1 MENAAIIEKLNRKG
15 GRLSKSHRKL
25 AAFIAEHYDT
35 AVYMT
40 AARLA
45 EVVDISEST
54 VVRFATALGYDGY
67 PEMQATLREIVRHR
81 LTNAQRLQMRAEMSI
96 EDSVSMALS
105 GDIRNIR
112 TTLDQLDIGVFKQVV
127 EVLSTARTIYVLG
140 MRSAAPLASF
150 FAHYLQY
157 IFDGVRFINPVA
169 NDVFETISRI
179 SEEDTLFAISYPRYS
194 NRTLEA
200 MAFARSRGAKVLAL
214 TDGPLSPLF
223 DASDLCLV
231 AQTEMASFA
240 DSMAAPMSLIN
251 ALLAALGVRNREML
265 NRNFSKLE
273 EIWDKFR
280 IYANKE

>member
-1 MENAAIIEKLNRKG
+1 MENTAIIEKLNLKG

-25 AAFIAEHYDT
+25 ASFITEHYDI
-35 AVYMT
+35 AVFMT

-67 PEMQATLREIVRHR
+67 PEMQATLKEIVRHR
-81 LTNAQRLQMRAEMSI
+81 LTSTQRLQMRAEMSI
-96 EDSVSMALS
+96 DESVNMALS
-105 GDIRNIR
+105 SDIRNIR
-112 TTLDQLDIGVFKQVV
+112 TTLDQLDMNVFKQVV
-127 EVLSTARTIYVLG
+127 EVLSNARTIYVLG

-150 FAHYLQY
+150 FAHYLHY
-157 IFDGVRFINPVA
+157 IFNDVRFINPVT

-179 SEEDTLFAISYPRYS
+179 SAEDTLFAISYPRYS
-194 NRTLEA
+194 NRTLES
-200 MAFARSRGAKVLAL
+200 MAFARSRGAKVLGL
-214 TDGPLSPLF
+214 TDGPLSPLI

-251 ALLAALGVRNREML
+251 ALLTALGARNRDML
-265 NRNFSKLE
+265 NKNFSDLE